1 MAGREVFGKE
11 EIEEVM
17 DVLKRGVFFRYGFDK
32 ERENVFKVKLFE
44 EDFARYVGSGYA
56 LGVGSGSAT
65 LKVALEAFN
74 IPKGK
79 EVLAPS
85 FTFVA
90 SIEAIEEAGLKPVL
104 CDIDRSLNI
113 SPEDI
118 KKKITKDTAA
128 IMPVHMMGSIARM
141 DEIMK
146 IAKENR
152 VFVVE
157 DACQSTG
164 ASLNGKKAGTFGD
177 FGCFSFDYVKVMT
190 TGEGG
195 MVITD
200 NEEYFKQAE
209 YYHDHGHPHLAGVG
223 RGEEPRMRKGFN
235 FRMNEIQGAIGLAQL
250 KRIEDVISRQ
260 RANKRVIKTEIR
272 NIGGIE
278 FRELPD
284 ENGEIATFLVIFLE
298 DKEKA
303 DKFKAVMKENDVAPA
318 ILNYWH
324 FVANMEIAGGSFPV
338 SQSILDKSVAIE
350 IKTVM
355 SESLLGKI
363 TDTFKKAAKAVL

>member
-250 KRIEDVISRQ
+250 KKIEDVISRQ

-284 ENGEIATFLVIFLE
+284 ENGEIATFLAVFLE

>member
-32 ERENVFKVKLFE
+32 ERENVFKVKRFE

-65 LKVALEAFN
+65 LKVALEALN

-250 KRIEDVISRQ
+250 KKIEDVISRQ

-355 SESLLGKI
+355 SELLLGKI
-363 TDTFKKAAKAVL
+363 TDTFKKAAKTVL

>member
-250 KRIEDVISRQ
+250 KKIEDVISRQ

>member
-65 LKVALEAFN
+65 LKVALEALN

-250 KRIEDVISRQ
+250 KKIEDVISRQ